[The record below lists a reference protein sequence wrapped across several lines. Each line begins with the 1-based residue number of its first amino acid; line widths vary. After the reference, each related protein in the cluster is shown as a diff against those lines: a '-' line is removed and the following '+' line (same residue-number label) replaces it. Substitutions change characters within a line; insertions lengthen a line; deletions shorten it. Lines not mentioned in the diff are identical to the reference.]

1 MMTADDARRIRE
13 LCEEHLVG
21 GGDVAAQFSALEA
34 HVLAEVPHATLY
46 DLMAVLETRLFEAN
60 EELSSLRAKAELTKR
75 MVDYVRETGFASGI
89 IPT

>member
-46 DLMAVLETRLFEAN
+46 DLMAVL
-60 EELSSLRAKAELTKR
+60 
-75 MVDYVRETGFASGI
+75 
-89 IPT
+89 

>member
-34 HVLAEVPHATLY
+34 HVLAEAPHATLY
-46 DLMAVLETRLFEAN
+46 DLMAVL
-60 EELSSLRAKAELTKR
+60 
-75 MVDYVRETGFASGI
+75 
-89 IPT
+89 